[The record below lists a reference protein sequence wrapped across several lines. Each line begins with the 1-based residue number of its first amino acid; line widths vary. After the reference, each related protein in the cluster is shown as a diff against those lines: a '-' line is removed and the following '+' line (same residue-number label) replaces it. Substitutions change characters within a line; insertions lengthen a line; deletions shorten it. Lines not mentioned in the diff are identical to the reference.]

1 MLDTVLNYTFI
12 FLQGLIIALL
22 FDQLTIID
30 LSKKNIL
37 FLSILSFFDYNLW
50 GGILYTIIF
59 SFMINYFS
67 RGKIPVLVSI
77 FYTSYLLVSTAI
89 IYQLL
94 DDVLLLIYNSYNSNY
109 TLMII
114 IELIFL
120 PCAVFLLQ
128 TALIYYFRSYLIY
141 FANNILAKYRNQA
154 VIFDIVLLSY
164 VFLRF
169 SELENKSLIASV
181 ILGVL
186 AAYIYFITL
195 YSQGKEIELAKE
207 AQLQN
212 LLEYTLQI
220 EKLYNELRHF
230 KHDYKNIL
238 ISLEYCLDH
247 DDLAGVKEI
256 YQNAI
261 VPTKSVISLELQII
275 GQLQNIGD
283 PALKGIL
290 SNKLSLALSKKL
302 KVTCE
307 VSEQIFLD
315 SRISQLDMVR
325 ILSCL
330 MDNAIEAACESSNKL
345 LSVAFF
351 EHNNEQII
359 IIRNSTKEKMIPLQ
373 SLNKS
378 GFTTKKTGDHGHG
391 LTNIRCIL
399 NNYPFITL
407 TTSSNE
413 YVFQQ
418 EITIAGGQP

>member
-22 FDQLTIID
+22 FDQLNIID

-59 SFMINYFS
+59 SFTINYFS

-94 DDVLLLIYNSYNSNY
+94 DNVLLLIYNSYNSNY

-114 IELIFL
+114 IE
-120 PCAVFLLQ
+120 Q
-128 TALIYYFRSYLIY
+128 TALMYYFRSYLIY

-186 AAYIYFITL
+186 AAYIYLITL

-307 VSEQIFLD
+307 VPEQIFLD

-330 MDNAIEAACESSNKL
+330 IDNAIEAACESSNKL

-418 EITIAGGQP
+418 EITIAGG

>member
-1 MLDTVLNYTFI
+1 
-12 FLQGLIIALL
+12 
-22 FDQLTIID
+22 
-30 LSKKNIL
+30 
-37 FLSILSFFDYNLW
+37 
-50 GGILYTIIF
+50 
-59 SFMINYFS
+59 
-67 RGKIPVLVSI
+67 
-77 FYTSYLLVSTAI
+77 
-89 IYQLL
+89 
-94 DDVLLLIYNSYNSNY
+94 
-109 TLMII
+109 MII

-195 YSQGKEIELAKE
+195 YSQGKEIELTKE

-307 VSEQIFLD
+307 VPEQIFLD

-330 MDNAIEAACESSNKL
+330 IDNAIEAACESSNKL

-418 EITIAGGQP
+418 EITIAGG

>member
-1 MLDTVLNYTFI
+1 MLDMILSYTFM
-12 FLQGLIIALL
+12 FLQGLLVALL
-22 FDQLTIID
+22 FDQLNIID

-37 FLSILSFFDYNLW
+37 FLSILAFFAYGWW
-50 GGILYTIIF
+50 GNILYAIIF

-94 DDVLLLIYNSYNSNY
+94 DDVLLLIYSSYNSNY

-186 AAYIYFITL
+186 AAYIYLITL

-261 VPTKSVISLELQII
+261 VPTKSVISLELQIM

-325 ILSCL
+325 IL
-330 MDNAIEAACESSNKL
+330 
-345 LSVAFF
+345 
-351 EHNNEQII
+351 
-359 IIRNSTKEKMIPLQ
+359 
-373 SLNKS
+373 
-378 GFTTKKTGDHGHG
+378 
-391 LTNIRCIL
+391 
-399 NNYPFITL
+399 
-407 TTSSNE
+407 
-413 YVFQQ
+413 
-418 EITIAGGQP
+418 

>member
-22 FDQLTIID
+22 FDQLNIID

-59 SFMINYFS
+59 SFTINYFS

-94 DDVLLLIYNSYNSNY
+94 DNVLLLIYNSYNSNY

-120 PCAVFLLQ
+120 PCAIFLLQ
-128 TALIYYFRSYLIY
+128 TALMYYFRSYLIY

-186 AAYIYFITL
+186 AAYIYLITL

-230 KHDYKNIL
+230 KHD
-238 ISLEYCLDH
+238 S
-247 DDLAGVKEI
+247 
-256 YQNAI
+256 
-261 VPTKSVISLELQII
+261 
-275 GQLQNIGD
+275 
-283 PALKGIL
+283 
-290 SNKLSLALSKKL
+290 
-302 KVTCE
+302 
-307 VSEQIFLD
+307 
-315 SRISQLDMVR
+315 
-325 ILSCL
+325 
-330 MDNAIEAACESSNKL
+330 
-345 LSVAFF
+345 
-351 EHNNEQII
+351 
-359 IIRNSTKEKMIPLQ
+359 
-373 SLNKS
+373 
-378 GFTTKKTGDHGHG
+378 
-391 LTNIRCIL
+391 
-399 NNYPFITL
+399 
-407 TTSSNE
+407 
-413 YVFQQ
+413 
-418 EITIAGGQP
+418 

>member
-1 MLDTVLNYTFI
+1 MLDMILSYTFM
-12 FLQGLIIALL
+12 FLQGLLVALL
-22 FDQLTIID
+22 FDQLNIID

-37 FLSILSFFDYNLW
+37 FLSILAFFAYGWW
-50 GGILYTIIF
+50 GNILYAIIF

-94 DDVLLLIYNSYNSNY
+94 DDVLLLIYSSYNSNY

-154 VIFDIVLLSY
+154 VIFDIV
-164 VFLRF
+164 FLRF

-186 AAYIYFITL
+186 AAYIYLITL

-261 VPTKSVISLELQII
+261 VPTKSVISLELQIM

-330 MDNAIEAACESSNKL
+330 IDNAIEAACESSNKL

-359 IIRNSTKEKMIPLQ
+359 IIRNNTKEKMIPLQ

-391 LTNIRCIL
+391 LTNIRYIL